1 MAQPAV
7 TAYDSGMDPQTSDRR
22 TDLGWS
28 LGVLLRG
35 YQVALGSALD
45 SLPHGF
51 RGFQVLHAV
60 STGQHPSQL
69 ALAADLGIDRTVMT
83 YLIDDLVADGLVERR
98 PNPQDRRQR
107 LVVLTDRGTRRL
119 AECEAVVGDAEDHAL
134 AGLDGDE
141 RAQLCGLLR
150 RAAQGARELGT
161 DRDACQVV
169 EEAVAGLG

>member
-1 MAQPAV
+1 
-7 TAYDSGMDPQTSDRR
+7 MDPQTSDR

-60 STGQHPSQL
+60 AGGDHPSQL

-83 YLIDDLVADGLVERR
+83 YLIDDLVAADLVERR

-107 LVVLTDRGTRRL
+107 QVVLTDSGARRL
-119 AECEAVVGDAEDHAL
+119 AECEAVVGHAEEHAL
-134 AGLDGDE
+134 SALDPQE
-141 RAQLCGLLR
+141 RATLCGLLR
-150 RAAQGARELGT
+150 RAAQGARDTGV
-161 DRDACQVV
+161 DRDPCRIVQ
-169 EEAVAGLG
+169 EAVAGLA

>member
-1 MAQPAV
+1 
-7 TAYDSGMDPQTSDRR
+7 MDAPTSDR

-60 STGQHPSQL
+60 DGGAHPSQL
-69 ALAADLGIDRTVMT
+69 ALAAHLGIDRTVMT

-107 LVVLTDRGTRRL
+107 QVVLTPTGTQRL
-119 AECEAVVGDAEDHAL
+119 AECEAVVGQAEDHAL
-134 AGLDGDE
+134 AGLDPQE
-141 RAQLCGLLR
+141 RAALCGLLR
-150 RAAQGARELGT
+150 RAAQGARDMGV
-161 DRDACQVV
+161 DRDPCRVV
-169 EEAVAGLG
+169 QDAVAGLS

>member
-1 MAQPAV
+1 
-7 TAYDSGMDPQTSDRR
+7 MDPQTSDRR

-60 STGQHPSQL
+60 STGRHDSQL

-83 YLIDDLVADGLVERR
+83 YLIDDLAAAGLVERR

-107 LVVLTDRGTRRL
+107 RVVLTEDGARRL
-119 AECEAVVGDAEDHAL
+119 AECEAVVGGAEDHAL
-134 AGLDGDE
+134 AALGEQE
-141 RAQLCGLLR
+141 RAELCALLR
-150 RAAQGARELGT
+150 RAAQGARDLGA
-161 DRDACQVV
+161 DRDPCRVV
-169 EEAVAGLG
+169 EDAVAALG

>member
-1 MAQPAV
+1 M
-7 TAYDSGMDPQTSDRR
+7 DSRSSDRR

-83 YLIDDLVADGLVERR
+83 YLIDDLVEAGLVERQ
-98 PNPQDRRQR
+98 PNPADRRQR
-107 LVVLTDRGTRRL
+107 RVVLTEQGAGRL
-119 AECEAVVGDAEDHAL
+119 AECEEQVEGAEDHAL
-134 AGLDGDE
+134 AGLDTTE
-141 RAQLCGLLR
+141 RAALCGLLR

-161 DRDACQVV
+161 DRDPCRVV
-169 EEAVAGLG
+169 EDAVAGLR